1 LAGLGGFGWETGR
14 LKNPLGLTID
24 FRGWLYVADSGN
36 HRVQVV
42 RPEDGSV
49 VAVMGSV
56 DTWGRPVAGTTAG
69 AMTEPVHA
77 VVNPGTCQVY
87 VVDRAAGLI
96 HKFDHRFEHLASFE
110 PQTVEPPTLTPRR
123 AGAKPRPVA
132 VAVLEDSSILVFDT
146 SRPRLTHMTPAGHPL
161 PDVAFHSIPNP
172 FQGGRRLPSRF
183 RTNGEALLGPLDGQ
197 EYDQKWHR
205 VLLEA
210 EVPKGTCVEIQT
222 YASNDSQQA
231 VQMLPW
237 APVKP
242 VAIASEEIEGDSRE
256 YQRLVL
262 SDVERWKRSTNG
274 SYLRDKPVL
283 LEFTGDGPSSAASL
297 VLPASAAGKLRAG
310 DNIEFDTGASVE
322 HHTIAA
328 IADREVEFTMAGKA
342 RLYGPG
348 TRVQLVERDGQPM
361 PGEPRLIGEL
371 QMKTG
376 ADRIWLVIERLSL
389 DNVHITLAAPVSGDF
404 STCKL
409 RLVNTPGRLVARKL
423 VDFEVPTVLHE
434 PITVMSADRSEQASI
449 LLVEPDHHTVWLE
462 PGTLGAGLNFEDW
475 EQFTTTEGQPTDRG
489 RFLWI
494 RLRLFGRRE
503 RPGDGHG
510 VESPSIFSVRAI
522 IPRLSY
528 LNYLPAIYAR
538 RDSRNDPSGALL
550 LERLLAMF
558 EGKLTHMESAY
569 ESVSRL
575 LNPEAANEEWLQF
588 LSAWLG
594 LVFDPSWPLDR
605 KRQLV
610 LEAADLYKRRGT
622 PESLKRY
629 VEIYTGK
636 RPALLEGFQWRPSS
650 ALVVGRAGRVGCS
663 TFGGQSC
670 NYQPYAHRFTLFV
683 FLDEACD
690 QEAMESTVRSIVKSV
705 IPAHIE
711 YNLCF
716 VLPQS
721 RVGLQST
728 VGLDMVLGA
737 SEPHP
742 FVLGQGLTPLAG
754 RVHPVIGLEPMR
766 GAGGSRRA
774 AHGVHISRTGVRCDQ
789 GFILK

>member
-1 LAGLGGFGWETGR
+1 
-14 LKNPLGLTID
+14 
-24 FRGWLYVADSGN
+24 V
-36 HRVQVV
+36 
-42 RPEDGSV
+42 
-49 VAVMGSV
+49 
-56 DTWGRPVAGTTAG
+56 
-69 AMTEPVHA
+69 
-77 VVNPGTCQVY
+77 
-87 VVDRAAGLI
+87 
-96 HKFDHRFEHLASFE
+96 
-110 PQTVEPPTLTPRR
+110 
-123 AGAKPRPVA
+123 
-132 VAVLEDSSILVFDT
+132 
-146 SRPRLTHMTPAGHPL
+146 
-161 PDVAFHSIPNP
+161 
-172 FQGGRRLPSRF
+172 
-183 RTNGEALLGPLDGQ
+183 
-197 EYDQKWHR
+197 
-205 VLLEA
+205 
-210 EVPKGTCVEIQT
+210 
-222 YASNDSQQA
+222 
-231 VQMLPW
+231 
-237 APVKP
+237 
-242 VAIASEEIEGDSRE
+242 
-256 YQRLVL
+256 
-262 SDVERWKRSTNG
+262 
-274 SYLRDKPVL
+274 
-283 LEFTGDGPSSAASL
+283 ASL

-371 QMKTG
+371 QMTESVDLITAKVDGSVNTALFPHSAAAFFRPGDVVQLETG

-538 RDSRNDPSGALL
+538 RDSRNDPSGALF

-636 RPALLEGFQWRPSS
+636 RPALLEGFPWRPSS